1 MQFLIFLKKYVHI
14 IKLGNNR
21 KGEKMFFTQ

>member
-1 MQFLIFLKKYVHI
+1 MQFFKNCFKYVHI